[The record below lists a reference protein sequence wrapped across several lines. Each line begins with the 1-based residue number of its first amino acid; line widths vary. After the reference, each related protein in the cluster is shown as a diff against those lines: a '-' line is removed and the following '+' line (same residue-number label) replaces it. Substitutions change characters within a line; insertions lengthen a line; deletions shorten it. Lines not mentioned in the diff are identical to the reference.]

1 MSACYTIHPS
11 VYFILPSVGT
21 DFWSTSNTNLTKQP
35 KKIQKIIISYKKTKK
50 WTAECKPQILQKQ
63 PLCIQKIK
71 MRESDQIIW
80 HVPFHQRQKECG
92 TDRKCILPKNNTKN
106 LIKRRQ
112 EMDLWG
118 GKCTENW
125 SMKAKIDFR
134 LKQKKNENR
143 ADSSKRKTLKNNPPT
158 FGFPQINKE
167 KNRERHWC
175 QARVLVTFSTC
186 VGRALPTFRF
196 NQWHVCNINKTKEE
210 EGKTKRRKENSPQR
224 NGKKTMN
231 SFSIQAK
238 IIDPQTTGDN
248 SNKTKQNKTK
258 KSGHTKGK
266 IKKTK
271 NPKQN

>member
-143 ADSSKRKTLKNNPPT
+143 ADSSKRKTLKNNPQP
-158 FGFPQINKE
+158 
-167 KNRERHWC
+167 
-175 QARVLVTFSTC
+175 LVFL
-186 VGRALPTFRF
+186 R
-196 NQWHVCNINKTKEE
+196 
-210 EGKTKRRKENSPQR
+210 
-224 NGKKTMN
+224 
-231 SFSIQAK
+231 
-238 IIDPQTTGDN
+238 
-248 SNKTKQNKTK
+248 
-258 KSGHTKGK
+258 
-266 IKKTK
+266 
-271 NPKQN
+271 